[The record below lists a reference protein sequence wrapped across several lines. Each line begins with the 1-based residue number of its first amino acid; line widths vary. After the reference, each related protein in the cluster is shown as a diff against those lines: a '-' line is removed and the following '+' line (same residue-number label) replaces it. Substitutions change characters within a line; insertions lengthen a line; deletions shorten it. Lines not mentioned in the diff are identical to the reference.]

1 MLRSLGL
8 FQRDVETDQHDSINE
23 AESIDEAKTKENRIL
38 KSTGY
43 TNIDENVAEQMA
55 TSSNVP
61 TTASPYLEE
70 HVQDGGAGLSFYKEI
85 LEPFERDESMVS
97 WKPLTPYQEKN
108 LEVEAKNDE
117 VFEQTLELKSKRDE
131 VFKPEAAEAEL
142 DALLDMLDSH
152 SFKEASTSIRHK
164 PIESKAYKPIESR
177 MYKATGT
184 VAYKVAEP
192 DVWQDETPLTM
203 VNVDAADRILEQ
215 SMESFRA
222 EPSSLENNMFLI
234 TKSTQKADN
243 TVISKE
249 HVRVEMS
256 SFDGNVLSSVNPPL
270 NLDDDFDSWLDSL

>member
-1 MLRSLGL
+1 M
-8 FQRDVETDQHDSINE
+8 V
-23 AESIDEAKTKENRIL
+23 
-38 KSTGY
+38 
-43 TNIDENVAEQMA
+43 

-70 HVQDGGAGLSFYKEI
+70 QVQDGGAGLSFYKEI

-108 LEVEAKNDE
+108 LEVEAVEAKNNE

-152 SFKEASTSIRHK
+152 SFKEASTSMRHK
-164 PIESKAYKPIESR
+164 PIESIAYKHNESL
-177 MYKATGT
+177 MYKATGP

-192 DVWQDETPLTM
+192 DVWQDETPLAM
-203 VNVDAADRILEQ
+203 VNVDAADGILEQ

-222 EPSSLENNMFLI
+222 EPSSPANNMFLF
-234 TKSTQKADN
+234 TKNSQKADS

-249 HVRVEMS
+249 HVQVEMS
-256 SFDGNVLSSVNPPL
+256 YLQRILCLCCSIPPI
-270 NLDDDFDSWLDSL
+270 